1 MKTFRLEKKGKRLE
15 LDLYGIVGDTL
26 GDGIAPAK
34 VVALLRNADGA
45 EEIVVRINSAGGV
58 ATDGIAIM
66 DALKAHPAKVTV
78 KIDGIAASAASLIAM
93 AGDTIEVGEGAFLMV
108 HKPWG
113 YAIGTDEDMLKVAE
127 VLEKM
132 EGEIVNVYARRSGK
146 PVETVKEWVQNET
159 WFTGAEAVAAGLADK
174 AVDDPESTER
184 AARAY
189 AEHAGILNF
198 AHLPEALKSLV
209 EAHSKQGGENPPP
222 KTQEGDPMKDLKTI
236 TSAELA
242 EARPDLVEEIKSA
255 AKQESAAAVEAAV
268 NAERARASGIA
279 SKAAELNSAVD
290 VAKFIAEGT
299 PLADAWQ
306 EMLTAK
312 QEELHA
318 GAVAV
323 SVGHGNED
331 GETDAKANP
340 FVPKEG

>member
-1 MKTFRLEKKGKRLE
+1 MKTLE
-15 LDLYGIVGDTL
+15 LDLYGIVGDTW

-66 DALKAHPAKVTV
+66 DALKDHPAKVTV

-174 AVDDPESTER
+174 VVSDPGALAR
-184 AARAY
+184 AAKAL
-189 AEHAGILNF
+189 AKAKGPIVDAL
-198 AHLPEALKSLV
+198 HLPEKLKNAI
-209 EAHSKQGGENPPP
+209 EAVPAAKPKAAP
-222 KTQEGDPMKDLKTI
+222 KT
-236 TSAELA
+236 
-242 EARPDLVEEIKSA
+242 V
-255 AKQESAAAVEAAV
+255 
-268 NAERARASGIA
+268 
-279 SKAAELNSAVD
+279 
-290 VAKFIAEGT
+290 
-299 PLADAWQ
+299 
-306 EMLTAK
+306 TAK
-312 QEELHA
+312 A
-318 GAVAV
+318 RR
-323 SVGHGNED
+323 
-331 GETDAKANP
+331 NP
-340 FVPKEG
+340 FVLSDVDEAPGKVNPFAPKAEAELKPNPFRPKDGERPVPPGVAAFMPKDDGNDKVNPFLPKKDVD